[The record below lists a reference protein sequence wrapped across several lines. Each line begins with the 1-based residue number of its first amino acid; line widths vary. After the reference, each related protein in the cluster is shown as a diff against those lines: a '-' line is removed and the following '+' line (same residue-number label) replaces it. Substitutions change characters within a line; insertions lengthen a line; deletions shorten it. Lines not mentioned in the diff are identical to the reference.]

1 MKILNKVIQKIFIQ
15 FIIRIFFNKFM
26 RSQSPSPK
34 SSRSPTLVSHKSR
47 SKSKSLDFQKIIN
60 FLKDEYVFNILF
72 LVYSF
77 FLGIADPRLYIVTIG
92 CLIEFLRD
100 NKKFCTQLKNTLS
113 VNFDVFCMIFY
124 IFLCLSF
131 LMAALSAICFFIAY
145 YLYTKNRSNITITI
159 ILGFIG
165 AVFATS
171 NIFIDVP
178 ICVFILRYFLR
189 NKVKIIQF
197 LHDYSGG
204 LI

>member
-1 MKILNKVIQKIFIQ
+1 
-15 FIIRIFFNKFM
+15 M

-34 SSRSPTLVSHKSR
+34 NSRSPTPASHNNR
-47 SKSKSLDFQKIIN
+47 SKSKYPDFTKIIN
-60 FLKDEYVFNILF
+60 FFKDEYVFNILF

-131 LMAALSAICFFIAY
+131 LMAALSAICFFMAY
-145 YLYTKNRSNITITI
+145 HLYTKNRSNIAITI
-159 ILGFIG
+159 VLGFIG
-165 AVFATS
+165 TVFATS

-178 ICVFILRYFLR
+178 ICVFLLRYFFR
-189 NKVKIIQF
+189 NKVQIIQF
-197 LHDYSGG
+197 LNHYSGG